1 MGAHVVRLVFV
12 AAALVE
18 NRKPGAK
25 WIDAERW
32 RRRLD
37 AITCTDQG
45 HKRVLHYHFNSSV

>member
-45 HKRVLHYHFNSSV
+45 HKRVLQYHFNSSV